1 MRRLSRRELARLYA
15 NALEQRDQAR
25 TDLAAS
31 RSVCRAQATEL
42 DQLRTAPAPAAG
54 DATELARAKRTIAH
68 LDEQL
73 RVLEASNLELSR
85 AAMERAGTAVKAEA
99 AL

>member
-1 MRRLSRRELARLYA
+1 MKRLSRRELARLYA
-15 NALEQRDQAR
+15 AALEQRDQAR
-25 TDLAAS
+25 ADLSAS
-31 RSVCRAQATEL
+31 RSVCRAQAVEIE
-42 DQLRTAPAPAAG
+42 QLRTAPVPAAG

-85 AAMERAGTAVKAEA
+85 AAMQRAGTAVTAVA
-99 AL
+99 S